1 MDGEAETKIM
11 ELAMEL
17 IDLAGVFIHGL
28 DRRRISPNTIYR
40 RFIAAFGVTAR
51 HAAWVWVFCEHKVL
65 ELDQKSNKKHLLWT
79 LNLLKTDDTEHAL
92 HGRWKA
98 DEKTLCKWTNIFLK
112 ALSEL
117 GVVSDCFLFLLVVFT
132 LQFV

>member
-1 MDGEAETKIM
+1 MEEEAEAKII

-28 DRRRISPNTIYR
+28 DHHRISPNTIYR
-40 RFIAAFGVTAR
+40 HFIAAFGVTAR
-51 HAAWVWVFCEHKVL
+51 HAAWLWVFCECKVL

-92 HGRWKA
+92 HGQWKA
-98 DEKTLCKWTNIFLK
+98 DEKTLRKWTNIFLK